1 MKKEGL
7 KLVYQWNEVVG
18 VRNSIKYSI
27 GDLVWVYSIDE
38 SYRNQNKEIEF
49 DKRLA
54 KIIEIS
60 ESSDGLHFEQ
70 YGLEYSET
78 NGRGFWYYPTFL
90 EPYKYEI

>member
-7 KLVYQWNEVVG
+7 KLVYQWGKVVG

-27 GDLVWVYSIDE
+27 GDLVWVYSIAE
-38 SYRNQNKEIEF
+38 SYRNENKDIEF

-54 KIIEIS
+54 KIIEVS

-70 YGLEYSET
+70 YGVEYSKT
-78 NGRGFWYYPTFL
+78 GGRGWWHYPTFL